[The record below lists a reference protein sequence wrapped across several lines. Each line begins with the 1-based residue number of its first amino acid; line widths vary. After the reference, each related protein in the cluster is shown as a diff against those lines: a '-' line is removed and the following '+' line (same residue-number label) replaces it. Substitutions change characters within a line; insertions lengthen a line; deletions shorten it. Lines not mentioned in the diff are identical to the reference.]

1 MMNTNIQMNN
11 PEVMVSLATS
21 GMIVNVEVNVW
32 SATKQDR
39 TISKEVTTAYKADD
53 EAARVVKHL
62 LAGDPTHKK
71 LLNHRQTIYNWVKK
85 RTYDWSGSNR
95 YLPMV
100 SLMQFKQEF
109 NQLEEEYK
117 KLTDE
122 FVEKYPDI
130 VAAMAFKQGDM
141 FDAQEYPSA
150 EEVRSKFKMKLFVH
164 PVPENDF
171 RVAIAEDIKE
181 ELQKH
186 YAHEATTKVEEIMR
200 DATERLVEFIK
211 RIAHAC
217 RDVEPEGSEGT
228 KVRKPKVYEGTI
240 EGAKEMCSLLKDF
253 NLTGDQRL
261 EDMRQDLL
269 ATLNDV
275 TAKDIRESDATRAH
289 VKSEMD
295 KIMGKFGLKEIV

>member
-1 MMNTNIQMNN
+1 MNMTMNQ
-11 PEVMVSLATS
+11 PPVMISLATS

-32 SATKQDR
+32 SATKQDQ
-39 TISKEVTTAYKADD
+39 TISKEVTTAHNADD
-53 EAARVVKHL
+53 KAARVVKHL

-95 YLPMV
+95 YLPV
-100 SLMQFKQEF
+100 SMLQKFKSEFNALENEYEILKQEF
-109 NQLEEEYK
+109 
-117 KLTDE
+117 
-122 FVEKYPDI
+122 VAKYPDI
-130 VAAMAFKQGDM
+130 VAGMAFKQGSM
-141 FDAQEYPSA
+141 FDANEYPSA
-150 EEVRSKFKMKLFVH
+150 DQVASKFRIKLFVH

-171 RVAIAEDIKE
+171 RVAIANDIKE
-181 ELQKH
+181 ELERH
-186 YAHEATTKVEEIMR
+186 YALEANSKVEEIMR

-217 RDVEPEGSEGT
+217 REVEAEGDG
-228 KVRKPKVYEGTI
+228 KVRRPKVYEGTI
-240 EGAKEMCSLLKDF
+240 DGAKEMCELLKEF
-253 NLTGDQRL
+253 NLTGDTRL

-275 TAKDIRESDATRAH
+275 TAKDIRESDATRSH

-295 KIMGKFGLKEIV
+295 KIMNKFGLVNL

>member
-1 MMNTNIQMNN
+1 MNMTMNQ
-11 PEVMVSLATS
+11 PPVMISLATS

-32 SATKQDR
+32 SATKQDQ
-39 TISKEVTTAYKADD
+39 TISKEVTTAHNADD
-53 EAARVVKHL
+53 KAARVVKHL

-95 YLPMV
+95 YLPV
-100 SLMQFKQEF
+100 SMLQKFKSEFSALENEYEILKQEF
-109 NQLEEEYK
+109 
-117 KLTDE
+117 
-122 FVEKYPDI
+122 VAKYPDI
-130 VAAMAFKQGDM
+130 VAGMAFKQGSM
-141 FDAQEYPSA
+141 FDANEYPSA
-150 EEVRSKFKMKLFVH
+150 DQVASKFRIKLFVH

-171 RVAIAEDIKE
+171 RVAIANDIKE
-181 ELQKH
+181 ELEKH
-186 YAHEATTKVEEIMR
+186 YALEANSKVEEIMR

-217 RDVEPEGSEGT
+217 REVEAEGDG
-228 KVRKPKVYEGTI
+228 KVRRPKVYEGTI
-240 EGAKEMCSLLKDF
+240 DGAKEMCELLKEF
-253 NLTGDQRL
+253 NLTGDSRL

-275 TAKDIRESDATRAH
+275 TAKDIRESDATRSH

-295 KIMGKFGLKEIV
+295 KIMNKFGLINL

>member
-1 MMNTNIQMNN
+1 MNMTMNQ
-11 PEVMVSLATS
+11 PPVMISLATS

-32 SATKQDR
+32 SATKQDQ
-39 TISKEVTTAYKADD
+39 TISKEVTTAHNADD
-53 EAARVVKHL
+53 KAARVVKHL

-95 YLPMV
+95 YLPV
-100 SLMQFKQEF
+100 SMLQKFKSEFSALENEYEILKQEF
-109 NQLEEEYK
+109 
-117 KLTDE
+117 
-122 FVEKYPDI
+122 VAKYPDI
-130 VAAMAFKQGDM
+130 VAGMAFKQGSM
-141 FDAQEYPSA
+141 FDANEYPSA
-150 EEVRSKFKMKLFVH
+150 DQVASKFRIKLFVH

-171 RVAIAEDIKE
+171 RVAIANDIKE
-181 ELQKH
+181 ELEKH
-186 YAHEATTKVEEIMR
+186 YASEANSKVEEIMR

-217 RDVEPEGSEGT
+217 REVEAEGDG
-228 KVRKPKVYEGTI
+228 KVRRPKVYEGTI
-240 EGAKEMCSLLKDF
+240 DGAKEMCELLKEF
-253 NLTGDQRL
+253 NLTGDSRL

-275 TAKDIRESDATRAH
+275 TAKDIRESDATRSH

-295 KIMGKFGLKEIV
+295 KIMNKFGLINL

>member
-1 MMNTNIQMNN
+1 MNMTMNQ
-11 PEVMVSLATS
+11 PPVMISLATS

-32 SATKQDR
+32 SATKQDQ
-39 TISKEVTTAYKADD
+39 TISKEVTTAHNADD
-53 EAARVVKHL
+53 KAARVVKHL

-95 YLPMV
+95 YLPV
-100 SLMQFKQEF
+100 SMLQKFKSEFNALENEYEILKQEF
-109 NQLEEEYK
+109 
-117 KLTDE
+117 
-122 FVEKYPDI
+122 VAKYPDI
-130 VAAMAFKQGDM
+130 VAGMAFKQGSM
-141 FDAQEYPSA
+141 FDANEYPSA
-150 EEVRSKFKMKLFVH
+150 DQVASKFRIKLFVH

-171 RVAIAEDIKE
+171 RVAIANDIKE
-181 ELQKH
+181 ELEKH
-186 YAHEATTKVEEIMR
+186 YASEANSKVEEIMR

-217 RDVEPEGSEGT
+217 REVEAEGDG
-228 KVRKPKVYEGTI
+228 KVRRPKVYEGTI
-240 EGAKEMCSLLKDF
+240 DGAKEMCELLKEF
-253 NLTGDQRL
+253 NLTGDSRL

-275 TAKDIRESDATRAH
+275 TAKDIRESDATRSH

-295 KIMGKFGLKEIV
+295 KIMNKFGLINL

>member
-1 MMNTNIQMNN
+1 MNMTMNQ
-11 PEVMVSLATS
+11 PPVMISLATS

-32 SATKQDR
+32 SATKQDQ
-39 TISKEVTTAYKADD
+39 TISKEVTTAHNADD
-53 EAARVVKHL
+53 KAARVVKHL

-95 YLPMV
+95 YLPV
-100 SLMQFKQEF
+100 SMLQKFKSEFSALENEYEILKQEF
-109 NQLEEEYK
+109 V
-117 KLTDE
+117 T
-122 FVEKYPDI
+122 KYPDI
-130 VAAMAFKQGDM
+130 VAGMAFKQGSM
-141 FDAQEYPSA
+141 FDANEYPSA
-150 EEVRSKFKMKLFVH
+150 DQVASKFRIKLFVH

-171 RVAIAEDIKE
+171 RVAIANDIKE
-181 ELQKH
+181 ELERH
-186 YAHEATTKVEEIMR
+186 YASEANSKVEEIMR

-217 RDVEPEGSEGT
+217 REVEAEGDG
-228 KVRKPKVYEGTI
+228 KVRRPKVYEGTI
-240 EGAKEMCSLLKDF
+240 DGAKEMCELLKEF
-253 NLTGDQRL
+253 NLTGDSRL

-275 TAKDIRESDATRAH
+275 TAKDIRESDATRSH

-295 KIMGKFGLKEIV
+295 KIMNKFGLINL

>member
-1 MMNTNIQMNN
+1 MNMTMNQ
-11 PEVMVSLATS
+11 PPVMISLATS

-32 SATKQDR
+32 SATKQDQ
-39 TISKEVTTAYKADD
+39 TISKEVTTAHNADD
-53 EAARVVKHL
+53 KAARVVKHL

-95 YLPMV
+95 YLPV
-100 SLMQFKQEF
+100 SMLQKFKSEFNALENEYEILKQEF
-109 NQLEEEYK
+109 
-117 KLTDE
+117 
-122 FVEKYPDI
+122 VAKYPDI
-130 VAAMAFKQGDM
+130 VAGMAFKQGSM
-141 FDAQEYPSA
+141 FDANEYPSA
-150 EEVRSKFKMKLFVH
+150 DQVASKFRIKLFVH

-171 RVAIAEDIKE
+171 RVAIANDIKE
-181 ELQKH
+181 ELEKH
-186 YAHEATTKVEEIMR
+186 YALEANSKVEEIMR

-217 RDVEPEGSEGT
+217 REVEAEGDG
-228 KVRKPKVYEGTI
+228 KVRRPKVYEGTI
-240 EGAKEMCSLLKDF
+240 DGAKEMCELLKEF
-253 NLTGDQRL
+253 NLTGDSRL

-275 TAKDIRESDATRAH
+275 TAKDIRESDATRSH

-295 KIMGKFGLKEIV
+295 KIMNKFGLINL

>member
-1 MMNTNIQMNN
+1 MNMTMNQ
-11 PEVMVSLATS
+11 PPVMISLATS

-32 SATKQDR
+32 SATKQDQ
-39 TISKEVTTAYKADD
+39 TISKEVTTAHNADD
-53 EAARVVKHL
+53 KAARVVKHL

-95 YLPMV
+95 YLPV
-100 SLMQFKQEF
+100 SMLQKFKSEFSALENEYEILKQEF
-109 NQLEEEYK
+109 V
-117 KLTDE
+117 T
-122 FVEKYPDI
+122 KYPDI
-130 VAAMAFKQGDM
+130 VAGMAFKQGSM
-141 FDAQEYPSA
+141 FDANEYPSA
-150 EEVRSKFKMKLFVH
+150 DQVASKFRIKLFVH

-171 RVAIAEDIKE
+171 RVAIANDIKE
-181 ELQKH
+181 ELEKH
-186 YAHEATTKVEEIMR
+186 YASEANSKVEEIMR

-217 RDVEPEGSEGT
+217 REVEAEGDG
-228 KVRKPKVYEGTI
+228 KVRRPKVYEGTI
-240 EGAKEMCSLLKDF
+240 DGAKEMCELLKEF
-253 NLTGDQRL
+253 NLTGDSRL

-275 TAKDIRESDATRAH
+275 TAKDIRESDATRSH

-295 KIMGKFGLKEIV
+295 KIMNKFGLINL

>member
-1 MMNTNIQMNN
+1 MNMTMNQ
-11 PEVMVSLATS
+11 PPVMISLATS

-32 SATKQDR
+32 SATKQDQ
-39 TISKEVTTAYKADD
+39 TISKEVTTAHNADD
-53 EAARVVKHL
+53 KAARVVKHL

-95 YLPMV
+95 YLPV
-100 SLMQFKQEF
+100 SMLQKFKSEFSGLENEYEMLKQEF
-109 NQLEEEYK
+109 V
-117 KLTDE
+117 T
-122 FVEKYPDI
+122 KYPDI
-130 VAAMAFKQGDM
+130 VAGMAFKQGSM
-141 FDAQEYPSA
+141 FDANEYPSA
-150 EEVRSKFKMKLFVH
+150 DQVASKFRIKLFVH

-171 RVAIAEDIKE
+171 RVAIANDIKE
-181 ELQKH
+181 ELERH
-186 YAHEATTKVEEIMR
+186 YASEANSKVEEIMR

-217 RDVEPEGSEGT
+217 REVEAEGDG
-228 KVRKPKVYEGTI
+228 KVRRPKVYEGTI
-240 EGAKEMCSLLKDF
+240 DGAKEMCELLKEF
-253 NLTGDQRL
+253 NLTGDSRL

-275 TAKDIRESDATRAH
+275 TAKDIRESDATRSH

-295 KIMGKFGLKEIV
+295 KIMNKFGLINL

>member
-1 MMNTNIQMNN
+1 MNMTMNQ
-11 PEVMVSLATS
+11 PPVMISLATS

-32 SATKQDR
+32 SATKQDQ
-39 TISKEVTTAYKADD
+39 TISKEVTTAHNADD
-53 EAARVVKHL
+53 KAARVVKHL

-95 YLPMV
+95 YLPV
-100 SLMQFKQEF
+100 SMLQKFKSEFNALENEYEILKQEF
-109 NQLEEEYK
+109 
-117 KLTDE
+117 
-122 FVEKYPDI
+122 VAKYPDI
-130 VAAMAFKQGDM
+130 VAGMAFKQGSM
-141 FDAQEYPSA
+141 FDANEYPSA
-150 EEVRSKFKMKLFVH
+150 DQVASKFRIKLFVH

-171 RVAIAEDIKE
+171 RVAIANDIKE
-181 ELQKH
+181 ELERH
-186 YAHEATTKVEEIMR
+186 YASEANSKVEEIMR

-217 RDVEPEGSEGT
+217 REVEAEGDG
-228 KVRKPKVYEGTI
+228 KVRRPKVYEGTI
-240 EGAKEMCSLLKDF
+240 DGAKEMCELLKEF
-253 NLTGDQRL
+253 NLTGDSRL

-275 TAKDIRESDATRAH
+275 TAKDIRESDATRSH

-295 KIMGKFGLKEIV
+295 KIMNKFGLINL

>member
-1 MMNTNIQMNN
+1 MNLNQ
-11 PEVMVSLATS
+11 PPVLVSLATS

-62 LAGDPTHKK
+62 LAGDPTHKR

-95 YLPMV
+95 YLPIV
-100 SLMQFKQEF
+100 ALEKFKAEF
-109 NQLEEEYK
+109 HQLEDEYR

-122 FVEKYPDI
+122 FVKKYPDI
-130 VAAMAFKQGDM
+130 VAGMAFKQGDM
-141 FDAQEYPSA
+141 FNANEYPSA
-150 EEVRSKFKMKLFVH
+150 EEVGSKFRMRLFVH

-171 RVAIAEDIKE
+171 RVAIADDIKE
-181 ELQKH
+181 ELEKH
-186 YAHEATTKVEEIMR
+186 YAEAASTRVEEIMR
-200 DATERLVEFIK
+200 DASERLVDFIK

-217 RDVEPEGSEGT
+217 RETESSEDG
-228 KVRKPKVYEGTI
+228 KVRRPKVYEGTI
-240 EGAKEMCSLLKDF
+240 EGAKEMCALLKEF
-253 NLTGDQRL
+253 NLTGDSRL
-261 EDMRQDLL
+261 EEMRQNLL
-269 ATLNDV
+269 ASLNDV
-275 TAKDIRESDATRAH
+275 TAKDLRESDATRAH

-295 KIMGKFGLKEIV
+295 KIMSKFNLKEIV

>member
-1 MMNTNIQMNN
+1 MNMTMNQ
-11 PEVMVSLATS
+11 PPVMISLATS

-32 SATKQDR
+32 SATKQDQ
-39 TISKEVTTAYKADD
+39 TISKEVTTAHNADD
-53 EAARVVKHL
+53 KAARVVKHL

-95 YLPMV
+95 YLPV
-100 SLMQFKQEF
+100 SMLQKFKSEFNALENEYEMLKQEF
-109 NQLEEEYK
+109 
-117 KLTDE
+117 
-122 FVEKYPDI
+122 VAKYPDI
-130 VAAMAFKQGDM
+130 VAGMAFKQGSM
-141 FDAQEYPSA
+141 FDANEYPSA
-150 EEVRSKFKMKLFVH
+150 DQVASKFRIKLFVH

-171 RVAIAEDIKE
+171 RVAIANDIKE
-181 ELQKH
+181 ELEKH
-186 YAHEATTKVEEIMR
+186 YALEANSKVEEIMR

-217 RDVEPEGSEGT
+217 REVEAEGDG
-228 KVRKPKVYEGTI
+228 KVRRPKVYEGTI
-240 EGAKEMCSLLKDF
+240 DGAKEMCELLKEF
-253 NLTGDQRL
+253 NLTGDSRL

-275 TAKDIRESDATRAH
+275 TAKDIRESDATRSH

-295 KIMGKFGLKEIV
+295 KIMNKFGLINL

>member
-1 MMNTNIQMNN
+1 MNMTMNQ
-11 PEVMVSLATS
+11 PPVMISLATS

-32 SATKQDR
+32 SATKQDQ
-39 TISKEVTTAYKADD
+39 TISKEVTTAHNADD
-53 EAARVVKHL
+53 KAARVVKHL

-95 YLPMV
+95 YLPV
-100 SLMQFKQEF
+100 SMLQKFKSEFSALENEYEILKQEF
-109 NQLEEEYK
+109 V
-117 KLTDE
+117 T
-122 FVEKYPDI
+122 KYPDI
-130 VAAMAFKQGDM
+130 VAGMAFKQGSM
-141 FDAQEYPSA
+141 FDANEYPSA
-150 EEVRSKFKMKLFVH
+150 DQVASKFRIKLFVH

-171 RVAIAEDIKE
+171 RVAIANDIKE
-181 ELQKH
+181 ELERH
-186 YAHEATTKVEEIMR
+186 YALEANSKVEEIMR

-217 RDVEPEGSEGT
+217 REVEAEGDG
-228 KVRKPKVYEGTI
+228 KVRRPKVYEGTI
-240 EGAKEMCSLLKDF
+240 DGAKEMCELLKEF
-253 NLTGDQRL
+253 NLTGDSRL

-275 TAKDIRESDATRAH
+275 TAKDIRESDATRSH

-295 KIMGKFGLKEIV
+295 KIMNKFGLINL

>member
-1 MMNTNIQMNN
+1 MNMTMNQ
-11 PEVMVSLATS
+11 PPVMISLATS

-32 SATKQDR
+32 SATKQDQ
-39 TISKEVTTAYKADD
+39 TISKEVTTAHNADD
-53 EAARVVKHL
+53 KAARVVKHL

-95 YLPMV
+95 YLPV
-100 SLMQFKQEF
+100 SMLQKFKSEFNALENEYEILKQEF
-109 NQLEEEYK
+109 
-117 KLTDE
+117 
-122 FVEKYPDI
+122 VAKYPDI
-130 VAAMAFKQGDM
+130 VAGMAFKQGSM
-141 FDAQEYPSA
+141 FDANEYPSA
-150 EEVRSKFKMKLFVH
+150 DQVASKFRIKLFVH

-171 RVAIAEDIKE
+171 RVAIANDIKE
-181 ELQKH
+181 ELEKH
-186 YAHEATTKVEEIMR
+186 YASEANSKIEEIMR

-217 RDVEPEGSEGT
+217 REVEAEGDG
-228 KVRKPKVYEGTI
+228 KVRRPKVYEGTI
-240 EGAKEMCSLLKDF
+240 DGAKEMCELLKEF
-253 NLTGDQRL
+253 NLTGDSRL

-275 TAKDIRESDATRAH
+275 TAKDIRESDATRSH

-295 KIMGKFGLKEIV
+295 KIMNKFGLINL

>member
-1 MMNTNIQMNN
+1 MNMTMNQ
-11 PEVMVSLATS
+11 PPVMISLATS

-32 SATKQDR
+32 SATKQDQ
-39 TISKEVTTAYKADD
+39 TISKEVTTAHNADD
-53 EAARVVKHL
+53 KAARVVKHL

-95 YLPMV
+95 YLPV
-100 SLMQFKQEF
+100 SMLQKFKSEFNALENEYEILKQEF
-109 NQLEEEYK
+109 
-117 KLTDE
+117 
-122 FVEKYPDI
+122 VAKYPDI
-130 VAAMAFKQGDM
+130 VAGMAFKQGSM
-141 FDAQEYPSA
+141 FDANEYPSA
-150 EEVRSKFKMKLFVH
+150 DQVASKFRIKLFVH

-171 RVAIAEDIKE
+171 RVAIANDIKE
-181 ELQKH
+181 ELEKH
-186 YAHEATTKVEEIMR
+186 YALEANSKVEEIMR

-217 RDVEPEGSEGT
+217 REVEAEGDG
-228 KVRKPKVYEGTI
+228 KVRRPKVYEGTI
-240 EGAKEMCSLLKDF
+240 DGAKEMCELLKEF
-253 NLTGDQRL
+253 NLTGDSRL

-275 TAKDIRESDATRAH
+275 TAKDIRESDATRSH

-295 KIMGKFGLKEIV
+295 KIMNKFGLVNL

>member
-1 MMNTNIQMNN
+1 MNMTMNQ
-11 PEVMVSLATS
+11 PPVMISLATS

-32 SATKQDR
+32 SATKQDQ
-39 TISKEVTTAYKADD
+39 TISKEVTTAHNADD
-53 EAARVVKHL
+53 KAARVVKHL

-95 YLPMV
+95 YLPV
-100 SLMQFKQEF
+100 SMLQKFKSEFSALENEYEILKQEF
-109 NQLEEEYK
+109 
-117 KLTDE
+117 
-122 FVEKYPDI
+122 VAKYPDI
-130 VAAMAFKQGDM
+130 VAGMAFKQGSM
-141 FDAQEYPSA
+141 FDANEYPSA
-150 EEVRSKFKMKLFVH
+150 DQVASKFRIKLFVH

-171 RVAIAEDIKE
+171 RVAIANDIKE
-181 ELQKH
+181 ELEKH
-186 YAHEATTKVEEIMR
+186 YASEANSKVEEIMR

-217 RDVEPEGSEGT
+217 REVEAEGDG
-228 KVRKPKVYEGTI
+228 KVRRPKVYEGTI
-240 EGAKEMCSLLKDF
+240 DGAKEMCELLKEF
-253 NLTGDQRL
+253 NLTGDSRL

-275 TAKDIRESDATRAH
+275 TAKDIRESDATRSH

-295 KIMGKFGLKEIV
+295 KIMNKFGLINI

>member
-1 MMNTNIQMNN
+1 MNMTMNQ
-11 PEVMVSLATS
+11 PPVMISLATS

-32 SATKQDR
+32 SATKQDQ
-39 TISKEVTTAYKADD
+39 TISKEVTTAHNADD
-53 EAARVVKHL
+53 KAARVVKHL

-95 YLPMV
+95 YLPV
-100 SLMQFKQEF
+100 SMLQKFKSEFSALENEYEILKQEF
-109 NQLEEEYK
+109 V
-117 KLTDE
+117 T
-122 FVEKYPDI
+122 KYPDI
-130 VAAMAFKQGDM
+130 VAGMAFKQGSM
-141 FDAQEYPSA
+141 FDANEYPSA
-150 EEVRSKFKMKLFVH
+150 DQVASKFRIKLFVH

-171 RVAIAEDIKE
+171 RVAIANDIKE
-181 ELQKH
+181 ELEKH
-186 YAHEATTKVEEIMR
+186 YASEANSKVEEIMR

-217 RDVEPEGSEGT
+217 REVEAEGDG
-228 KVRKPKVYEGTI
+228 KVRRPKVYEGTI
-240 EGAKEMCSLLKDF
+240 DGAKEMCELLKEF
-253 NLTGDQRL
+253 NLTGDSRL

-275 TAKDIRESDATRAH
+275 TAKDIRESDATRSH

-295 KIMGKFGLKEIV
+295 KIMNKFGLINI

>member
-1 MMNTNIQMNN
+1 MNMTMNQ
-11 PEVMVSLATS
+11 PPVMISLATS

-32 SATKQDR
+32 SATKQDQ
-39 TISKEVTTAYKADD
+39 TISKEVTTAHNADD
-53 EAARVVKHL
+53 KAARVVKHL

-95 YLPMV
+95 YLPV
-100 SLMQFKQEF
+100 SMLQKFKSEFSGLENEYEMLKQEF
-109 NQLEEEYK
+109 V
-117 KLTDE
+117 T
-122 FVEKYPDI
+122 KYPDI
-130 VAAMAFKQGDM
+130 VAGMAFKQGSM
-141 FDAQEYPSA
+141 FDANEYPSA
-150 EEVRSKFKMKLFVH
+150 DQVASKFRIKLFVH

-171 RVAIAEDIKE
+171 RVAIANDIKE
-181 ELQKH
+181 ELERH
-186 YAHEATTKVEEIMR
+186 YASEANSKVEEIMR

-217 RDVEPEGSEGT
+217 REVEAEGDG
-228 KVRKPKVYEGTI
+228 KVRRPKVYEGTI
-240 EGAKEMCSLLKDF
+240 DGAKEMCELLKEF
-253 NLTGDQRL
+253 NLTGDSRL

-275 TAKDIRESDATRAH
+275 TAKDIRESDATRSH

-295 KIMGKFGLKEIV
+295 KIMNKFGLVNL

>member
-1 MMNTNIQMNN
+1 MNTNIQMNN

>member
-1 MMNTNIQMNN
+1 MNMTMNQ
-11 PEVMVSLATS
+11 PPVMISLATS

-32 SATKQDR
+32 SATKQDQ
-39 TISKEVTTAYKADD
+39 TISKEVTTAHNADD
-53 EAARVVKHL
+53 KAARVVKHL

-95 YLPMV
+95 YLPV
-100 SLMQFKQEF
+100 SMLQKFKSEFNALENEYEILKQEF
-109 NQLEEEYK
+109 V
-117 KLTDE
+117 T
-122 FVEKYPDI
+122 KYPDI
-130 VAAMAFKQGDM
+130 VAGMAFKQGSM
-141 FDAQEYPSA
+141 FDANEYPSA
-150 EEVRSKFKMKLFVH
+150 DQVASKFRIKLFVH

-171 RVAIAEDIKE
+171 RVAIANDIKE
-181 ELQKH
+181 ELERH
-186 YAHEATTKVEEIMR
+186 YASEANSKVEEIMR

-217 RDVEPEGSEGT
+217 REVEAEGDG
-228 KVRKPKVYEGTI
+228 KVRRPKVYEGTI
-240 EGAKEMCSLLKDF
+240 DGAKEMCELLKEF
-253 NLTGDQRL
+253 NLTGDSRL

-275 TAKDIRESDATRAH
+275 TAKDIRESDATRSH

-295 KIMGKFGLKEIV
+295 KIMNKFGLINL

>member
-1 MMNTNIQMNN
+1 MNLELNK
-11 PEVMVSLATS
+11 PPVFVSLASS
-21 GMIVNVEVNVW
+21 GMIINVEVNVW

-95 YLPMV
+95 YLP
-100 SLMQFKQEF
+100 LAALEKFKTEF
-109 NQLEEEYK
+109 NQLEAEYK

-141 FDAQEYPSA
+141 FNANEYPSA
-150 EEVRSKFKMKLFVH
+150 EEVRSKFRMKLFVH

-171 RVAIAEDIKE
+171 RVSIADDIRE
-181 ELQKH
+181 ELERH
-186 YAHEATTKVEEIMR
+186 YAEEATSKVEEIMR
-200 DATERLVEFIK
+200 DASERLVEFIK

-217 RDVEPEGSEGT
+217 REVETEADG
-228 KVRKPKVYEGTI
+228 KVRRPKVYEGTI
-240 EGAKEMCSLLKDF
+240 EGAKEMCELLKDF
-253 NLTGDQRL
+253 NLTGDRQL
-261 EDMRQDLL
+261 EDMRRDLL

-295 KIMGKFGLKEIV
+295 KIMNKFGLVEIV

>member
-1 MMNTNIQMNN
+1 MNMTMNQ
-11 PEVMVSLATS
+11 PPVMISLATS

-32 SATKQDR
+32 SATKQDQ
-39 TISKEVTTAYKADD
+39 TISKEVTTAHNADD
-53 EAARVVKHL
+53 KAARVVKHL

-95 YLPMV
+95 YLPV
-100 SLMQFKQEF
+100 SMLQKFKSEFSALENEYEILKQEF
-109 NQLEEEYK
+109 
-117 KLTDE
+117 
-122 FVEKYPDI
+122 VAKYPDI
-130 VAAMAFKQGDM
+130 VAGMAFKQGSM
-141 FDAQEYPSA
+141 FDANEYPSA
-150 EEVRSKFKMKLFVH
+150 DQVASKFRIKLFVH

-171 RVAIAEDIKE
+171 RVAIANDIKE
-181 ELQKH
+181 ELERH
-186 YAHEATTKVEEIMR
+186 YASEANSKVEEIMR

-217 RDVEPEGSEGT
+217 REVEAEGDG
-228 KVRKPKVYEGTI
+228 KVRRPKVYEGTI
-240 EGAKEMCSLLKDF
+240 DGAKEMCELLKEF
-253 NLTGDQRL
+253 NLTGDSRL

-275 TAKDIRESDATRAH
+275 TAKDIRESDATRSH

-295 KIMGKFGLKEIV
+295 KIMNKFGLINL

>member
-1 MMNTNIQMNN
+1 MNMTLNEAPVLI
-11 PEVMVSLATS
+11 SLATS
-21 GMIVNVEVNVW
+21 GLIVNVEVNVW

-39 TISKEVTTAYKADD
+39 TISKEVTQAYKADD

-62 LAGDPTHKK
+62 LAGDTTHKK
-71 LLNHRQTIYNWVKK
+71 LLNHRQLIYNWVKK

-95 YLPMV
+95 YLPMA
-100 SLMQFKQEF
+100 SLEKFKQEF
-109 NQLEEEYK
+109 NQLEAEYK

-122 FVEKYPDI
+122 FIEKYPDI

-141 FDAQEYPSA
+141 FNANEYPDA
-150 EEVRSKFKMKLFVH
+150 EEVRSKFRMKLFVH

-171 RVAIAEDIKE
+171 RVSIANDIKE
-181 ELQKH
+181 ELERH
-186 YAHEATTKVEEIMR
+186 YAEAATTKVEEIMR
-200 DATERLVEFIK
+200 DASERLVDFIK

-217 RDVEPEGSEGT
+217 REVEQEGDG
-228 KVRKPKVYEGTI
+228 KVRRPKVYEGTI
-240 EGAKEMCSLLKDF
+240 EGAKEMCELLKDF
-253 NLTGDQRL
+253 NLTGDTRL
-261 EDMRQDLL
+261 EDMRRDLL

-295 KIMGKFGLKEIV
+295 KIMSKFGLVETV

>member
-1 MMNTNIQMNN
+1 MNLNQ
-11 PEVMVSLATS
+11 PPVMVSLATS

-62 LAGDPTHKK
+62 LAGDPLHKK
-71 LLNHRQTIYNWVKK
+71 LLNHRQTVYNWVKK

-95 YLPMV
+95 YLPMIN
-100 SLMQFKQEF
+100 LEKFKKEF
-109 NQLEEEYK
+109 NELEHEYM
-117 KLTDE
+117 KLRDE

-130 VAAMAFKQGDM
+130 VAAMAFKQGDL
-141 FDAQEYPSA
+141 FDANEYPSA
-150 EEVRSKFKMKLFVH
+150 QEVGARFRMKLFVH
-164 PVPENDF
+164 PVPETDF
-171 RVAIAEDIKE
+171 RVAIANDIKE
-181 ELQKH
+181 ELERH
-186 YAHEATTKVEEIMR
+186 YATEASNKVEEIMR
-200 DATERLVEFIK
+200 DATERLVDFIK

-217 RDVEPEGSEGT
+217 REAESETDG
-228 KVRKPKVYEGTI
+228 KVRRPKVYEGTI
-240 EGAKEMCSLLKDF
+240 DGAKEMCEMLKDF

-261 EDMRQDLL
+261 EEMRQDLL

-275 TAKDIRESDATRAH
+275 TAKDIRDSDATRAH

-295 KIMGKFGLKEIV
+295 KIMSKFGLVNV

>member
-1 MMNTNIQMNN
+1 MNMTMNQ
-11 PEVMVSLATS
+11 PPVMISLATS

-32 SATKQDR
+32 SATKQDQ
-39 TISKEVTTAYKADD
+39 TISKEVTTAHNADD
-53 EAARVVKHL
+53 KAARVVKHL

-95 YLPMV
+95 YLPV
-100 SLMQFKQEF
+100 SMLQKFKSEFSALENEYETLKQEF
-109 NQLEEEYK
+109 
-117 KLTDE
+117 
-122 FVEKYPDI
+122 VAKYPDI
-130 VAAMAFKQGDM
+130 VAGMAFKQGSM
-141 FDAQEYPSA
+141 FDANEYPSA
-150 EEVRSKFKMKLFVH
+150 DQVASKFRIKLFVH

-171 RVAIAEDIKE
+171 RVAIANDIKE
-181 ELQKH
+181 ELEKH
-186 YAHEATTKVEEIMR
+186 YALEANSKVEEIMR

-217 RDVEPEGSEGT
+217 REVEAEGDG
-228 KVRKPKVYEGTI
+228 KVRRPKVYEGTI
-240 EGAKEMCSLLKDF
+240 DGAKEMCELLKEF
-253 NLTGDQRL
+253 NLTGDSRL

-275 TAKDIRESDATRAH
+275 TAKDIRESDATRSH

-295 KIMGKFGLKEIV
+295 KIMNKFGLINL

>member
-1 MMNTNIQMNN
+1 MI
-11 PEVMVSLATS
+11 SLATS

-32 SATKQDR
+32 SATKQDQ
-39 TISKEVTTAYKADD
+39 TISKEVTTAHNADD
-53 EAARVVKHL
+53 KAARVVKHL

-95 YLPMV
+95 YLPV
-100 SLMQFKQEF
+100 SMLQKFKSEFNALENEYEILKQEF
-109 NQLEEEYK
+109 
-117 KLTDE
+117 
-122 FVEKYPDI
+122 VAKYPDI
-130 VAAMAFKQGDM
+130 VAGMAFKQGSM
-141 FDAQEYPSA
+141 FDANEYPSA
-150 EEVRSKFKMKLFVH
+150 DQVASKFRIKLFVH

-171 RVAIAEDIKE
+171 RVAIANDIKE
-181 ELQKH
+181 ELEKH
-186 YAHEATTKVEEIMR
+186 YALEANSKVEEIMR

-217 RDVEPEGSEGT
+217 REVEAEGDG
-228 KVRKPKVYEGTI
+228 KVRRPKVYEGTI
-240 EGAKEMCSLLKDF
+240 DGAKEMCELLKEF
-253 NLTGDQRL
+253 NLTGDSRL

-275 TAKDIRESDATRAH
+275 TAKDIRESDATRSH

-295 KIMGKFGLKEIV
+295 KIMNKFGLINL